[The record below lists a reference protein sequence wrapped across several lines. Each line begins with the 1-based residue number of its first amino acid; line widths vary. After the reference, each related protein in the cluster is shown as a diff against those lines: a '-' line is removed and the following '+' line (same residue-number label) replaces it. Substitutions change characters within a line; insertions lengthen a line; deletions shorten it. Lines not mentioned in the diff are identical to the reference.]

1 MHADDATVHCA
12 SKTKS
17 TVRLKL
23 QSGTCGFQSWCLSN
37 NMFIHIQKTS
47 IMWIGTWQ
55 NLQCFDSLNEI
66 IQQVET
72 QKLLGLIID
81 RSLNWD
87 DQINAF
93 CLNITRRITLLKQ
106 LSKCINKS
114 NLKLSYNS
122 YILPIFD
129 YECILWS
136 CTSALKTNRLF
147 KLKKRAARIIL
158 GVDIIT
164 PSGEM
169 FKDLYTV
176 A

>member
-1 MHADDATVHCA
+1 M
-12 SKTKS
+12 
-17 TVRLKL
+17 
-23 QSGTCGFQSWCLSN
+23 
-37 NMFIHIQKTS
+37 
-47 IMWIGTWQ
+47 
-55 NLQCFDSLNEI
+55 QCFDLLNEI

-87 DQINAF
+87 DQNIAG

-106 LSKCINKS
+106 LSKCVSKD
-114 NLKLSYNS
+114 NLKLYYNS

-129 YECILWS
+129 YGCIVWS
-136 CTSALKTNRLF
+136 RTSALNTNRLL
-147 KLKKRAARIIL
+147 KLQKRAARFIL

-169 FKDLYTV
+169 DKDLQWLSFSERLQYHTV
-176 A
+176 YLFIKH